1 LFPPTADNG
10 STPEEEELSD
20 QVCLDMTDEYRKT
33 HPGYTGPP
41 VNIGHLAKGSKTWA
55 QYAAVA
61 KMAEFLEAVENDEA
75 GGRKSTQVRCQKCVE
90 NVSAGAGAIL

>member
-1 LFPPTADNG
+1 MASERFLPALTADNG

-33 HPGYTGPP
+33 HPDYTGPP

-61 KMAEFLEAVENDEA
+61 KMAEFLETVENGSEA
-75 GGRKSTQVRCQKCVE
+75 GNRQSAEVRWLFV
-90 NVSAGAGAIL
+90 